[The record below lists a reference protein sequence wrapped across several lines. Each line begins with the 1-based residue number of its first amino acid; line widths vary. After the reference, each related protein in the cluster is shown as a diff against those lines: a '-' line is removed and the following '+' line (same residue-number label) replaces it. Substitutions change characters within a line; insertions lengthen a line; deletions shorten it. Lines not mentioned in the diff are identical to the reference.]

1 MIKTFQ
7 INALKG
13 FFKRIIPFLM
23 KQFTLYNDP
32 EPSSNKNNPILSGL
46 NVRQREAVQHTTGPL
61 LIIAGAGSGKTRVLT
76 YRIAY
81 LLQQKVAYPSEI
93 LSLTFTNKA
102 AKEMKERIGKLV
114 NEESAK
120 KLWMGTFHS
129 VFSKILRFEC
139 EKIGYSS
146 DFSIYDSDDS
156 ERVVKSILQEL
167 NMDAKE
173 IKPRTIKNKISSA
186 KNELIDPETFK
197 QKFISSTLDDIA
209 AQVYPLYQKRLKKNN
224 AMDFDDLLVKPIEL
238 FENHPEVLEKYQDKF
253 KFILIDEYQD
263 TNQAQYKVTK
273 LLAKKYHNICVVGD
287 DAQSIYAFRG
297 ADIGN
302 ILDFQNDYPNAKK
315 VPLEQNYRSTQA
327 ILKAADSII
336 KVNTKQLDKTLWTE
350 NNMGE
355 MIVLLESYNERD
367 EATRVAYHINNL
379 RMRNGYKLNEFA
391 ILYRTNFQSR
401 VFEDAL
407 RSKNMAYQL
416 IGGLSFYQRKEI
428 KDVLAYLKLLVNP
441 ADEES
446 MLRIINEPSRG
457 IGAKSMQN
465 VMEEARRHD
474 KSMWE
479 TMQNLESVKMHGA
492 GKNAIAE
499 FIKIIEEFR
508 RTIGKDSLYNHAHSL
523 LLKTGFLQ
531 QFVEDGSDDALS
543 RRDNAMELLN
553 TIGYYEK
560 RNPGGSLSQ
569 FLQEIS
575 LFSDQ
580 DNFDEDKPAVTMMT
594 IHASKGLEFPVV
606 FVVGMEEDLFPM
618 KSRNLGD
625 MVDIEEERRLFYV
638 AITRAQ
644 KDLYFSYARSR
655 FKYGEEKPMTRSRF
669 LDEIDASFVRTETGA
684 TIRQRGKAELRQNAD
699 AYKSNT
705 AYSVE
710 YDNETPVKR
719 VTTHINSGSGTRI
732 DYDDVQESHFQVGVK
747 VIHPNFGQGKI
758 IQKEGSGEN
767 SKITVFFASA
777 GQKKLLLK
785 FSKLKII
792 G

>member
-1 MIKTFQ
+1 MKDFTLFTESRPSPEHNDI
-7 INALKG
+7 LKG
-13 FFKRIIPFLM
+13 L
-23 KQFTLYNDP
+23 
-32 EPSSNKNNPILSGL
+32 NP
-46 NVRQREAVQHTTGPL
+46 RQQEAVSHTFGPL

-81 LLQQKVAYPSEI
+81 LLQQKVVFPSEI
-93 LSLTFTNKA
+93 LALTFTNKA
-102 AKEMKERIGKLV
+102 AKEMQERIGKLV
-114 NEESAK
+114 GEEVAK

-129 VFSKILRFEC
+129 VFSKIMRFES
-139 EKIGYSS
+139 EKIGYNSN
-146 DFSIYDSDDS
+146 FSIYDSDDS
-156 ERVVKSILQEL
+156 ERVVKSIIQEL
-167 NMDAKE
+167 NLDAKE
-173 IKPRTIKNKISSA
+173 IKPRTIRAKISSA
-186 KNELIDPETFK
+186 KNELIDPQLFK
-197 QKFISSTLDDIA
+197 QKFISSTMDDIA
-209 AQVYPLYQKRLKKNN
+209 AQVYPLYEARLRKSN

-238 FENHPEVLEKYQDKF
+238 FEKHPDVLEKYQDRF

-273 LLAKKYHNICVVGD
+273 MLARKNKNICVVGD

-350 NNMGE
+350 NNLGE
-355 MIVLLESYNERD
+355 LIISLESYNERD

-379 RMRNGYKLNEFA
+379 RMRRGYKLNEFA

-428 KDVLAYLKLLVNP
+428 KDVMAYLKLLMNP

-446 MLRIINEPSRG
+446 LQRIINEPARG
-457 IGAKSMQN
+457 IGAKTMQN
-465 VMEEARRHD
+465 VMEEARRFD
-474 KSMWE
+474 RSVWDIMKSID
-479 TMQNLESVKMHGA
+479 SSAIHGA
-492 GKNAIAE
+492 GKKAISE
-499 FIKIIEEFR
+499 FVKQIEHFQH
-508 RTIGKDSLYNHAHSL
+508 TLGKDSLYNHAHSM
-523 LLKTGFLQ
+523 LLKTGYLQ
-531 QFVEDGSDDALS
+531 QYVEDGSEEALS
-543 RRDNAMELLN
+543 RRDNVMELLN
-553 TIGYYEK
+553 TIGYFEK

-575 LFSDQ
+575 LFTDS

-606 FVVGMEEDLFPM
+606 FVVGLEEDLFPM
-618 KSRNLGD
+618 KSRNAGD
-625 MVDIEEERRLFYV
+625 IVDVEEERRLFYV

-644 KDLYFSYARSR
+644 KELYFSHARSR
-655 FKYGEEKPMTRSRF
+655 YKYGEEKPMTRSRF
-669 LDEIDASFVRTETGA
+669 LDEIDASFVVTETGS
-684 TIRQRGKAELRQNAD
+684 TIKQRGKAELKQNAE
-699 AYKSNT
+699 AYKSNSN
-705 AYSVE
+705 YSVE
-710 YDNETPVKR
+710 YDNQPSVKR
-719 VTTHINSGSGTRI
+719 TTTHINRGAGTRI
-732 DYDDVQESHFQVGVK
+732 DYDDVQEHDFQVGVK

-758 IQKEGSGEN
+758 IQKEGVGEQA
-767 SKITVFFASA
+767 KITVFFASA

-785 FSKLKII
+785 FSKLKIL

>member
-1 MIKTFQ
+1 
-7 INALKG
+7 
-13 FFKRIIPFLM
+13 M
-23 KQFTLYNDP
+23 KDFTLFSSPDP
-32 EPSSNKNNPILSGL
+32 SPKSNPILDGL
-46 NVRQREAVQHTTGPL
+46 NPRQREAVAHTFGPL

-81 LLQQKVAYPSEI
+81 LLQQKVAFPSEV
-93 LSLTFTNKA
+93 LALTFTNKA
-102 AKEMKERIGKLV
+102 AKEMQERIGKLV
-114 NEESAK
+114 GEEVAK

-129 VFSKILRFEC
+129 IFSKILRFEC
-139 EKIGYSS
+139 EKIGYTSN
-146 DFSIYDSDDS
+146 FSIYDSDDS
-156 ERVVKSILQEL
+156 ERVVKSIIQEL
-167 NMDAKE
+167 NLDAKE

-186 KNELIDPETFK
+186 KNELINPQLFK
-197 QKFISSTLDDIA
+197 QKFISSTMDDIA
-209 AQVYPLYQKRLKKNN
+209 AQVYPLYEARLKKNN

-238 FENHPEVLEKYQDKF
+238 FEKHPEVLEKYQDRF

-263 TNQAQYKVTK
+263 TNQAQFKVTK
-273 LLAKKYHNICVVGD
+273 MLARKNQNICVVGD

-297 ADIGN
+297 ADIAN

-350 NNMGE
+350 NSLGE

-379 RMRNGYKLNEFA
+379 RMRNGYRLNEFA

-416 IGGLSFYQRKEI
+416 VGGLSFYQRKEV
-428 KDVLAYLKLLVNP
+428 KDVLAYLKLLINP

-446 MLRIINEPSRG
+446 LQRIINEPARG

-465 VMEEARRHD
+465 VLEEARRHD
-474 KSMWE
+474 KPVWE
-479 TMQNLESVKMHGA
+479 IMKDIESVSIHGA
-492 GKNAIAE
+492 GKKAVSE
-499 FIKIIEEFR
+499 FVKQIEDFQG
-508 RTIGKDSLYNHAHSL
+508 TLGKDSLYNHAHSL
-523 LLKTGFLQ
+523 LLKTGYLQ
-531 QFVEDGSDDALS
+531 QYVEDGSDEALS
-543 RRDNAMELLN
+543 RRDNVMEVLN
-553 TIGYYEK
+553 TIGYFEK

-575 LFSDQ
+575 LFSDA
-580 DNFDEDKPAVTMMT
+580 DKFDDDKPAVTMMT

-606 FVVGMEEDLFPM
+606 FVVGMEEELFPM
-618 KSRNLGD
+618 KSRNAGD

-644 KDLYFSYARSR
+644 KELYFSHARSR
-655 FKYGEEKPMTRSRF
+655 FKYGEEKPMIRTRF

-684 TIRQRGKAELRQNAD
+684 TIKQRGKAELRQNAD
-699 AYKSNT
+699 AYKKTS
-705 AYSVE
+705 ALGYSVE
-710 YDNETPVKR
+710 YDNDTPTRR
-719 VTTHINSGSGTRI
+719 VTTHVNSGRGTRI
-732 DYDDVQESHFQVGVK
+732 DYDIQESDFQVGVK
-747 VIHPNFGQGKI
+747 VVHPNFGQGKI
-758 IQKEGSGEN
+758 LHKEGSGEN
-767 SKITVFFASA
+767 TKITVFFSTA

-785 FSKLKII
+785 FSKLRLL